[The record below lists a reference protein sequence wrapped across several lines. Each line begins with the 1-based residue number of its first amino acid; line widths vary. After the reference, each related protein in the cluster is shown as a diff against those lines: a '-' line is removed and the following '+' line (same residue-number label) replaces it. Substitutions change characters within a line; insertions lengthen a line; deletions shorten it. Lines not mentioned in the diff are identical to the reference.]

1 MPQDWVN
8 AVIVDILKK
17 GDLSFCDNWRGIS
30 LLVSFF
36 ARILQQRLQRV
47 RGVVRNAVWFQKRQ
61 GVHGYDLLY
70 LADG

>member
-30 LLVSFF
+30 LLVSFLLESF
-36 ARILQQRLQRV
+36 SRDY
-47 RGVVRNAVWFQKRQ
+47 RG
-61 GVHGYDLLY
+61 
-70 LADG
+70 